1 MATGVSDRKAQII
14 FEATRL
20 FSQEGY
26 DGVTMKRLA
35 AACGITEPALYRHFT
50 SKDALYNRV
59 LASTVDRLENKELF
73 HRLENES
80 DVETLLTELAGHI
93 LSFYSKNADLYRLL
107 LFAALSG
114 HTKAKQVYDSIRGT
128 YVKFLVK
135 QFDRLFTEGNIIKKH
150 NDITARCFIG
160 MVFDCSLATT
170 LWKGFQGRV
179 HKPAD
184 VIANNIPIYV
194 RGLKT

>member
-14 FEATRL
+14 FEATHL

-80 DVETLLTELAGHI
+80 DVETLLTGLAGHI

-114 HTKAKQVYDSIRGT
+114 HTKASMWIT
-128 YVKFLVK
+128 LVIIVS
-135 QFDRLFTEGNIIKKH
+135 RNGENMTEFP
-150 NDITARCFIG
+150 ARAH
-160 MVFDCSLATT
+160 VVA
-170 LWKGFQGRV
+170 KGFRV
-179 HKPAD
+179 
-184 VIANNIPIYV
+184 
-194 RGLKT
+194 

>member
-1 MATGVSDRKAQII
+1 MATGVSDRKVQII
-14 FEATRL
+14 YEATRL

-35 AACGITEPALYRHFT
+35 AACGITEPALYRHFS
-50 SKDALYNRV
+50 SKNALYSRV
-59 LASTVDRLENKELF
+59 LASTVDRLENQELF
-73 HRLENES
+73 RRFENES
-80 DVETLLTELAGHI
+80 DVETLLTGLADHI

-128 YVKFLVK
+128 YVKFLIK
-135 QFDRLFTEGNIIKKH
+135 QFDRLFAQGVIIEKH

-170 LWKGFQGRV
+170 LWKGFQGRS

-184 VIANNIPIYV
+184 VIANNVPIYV